1 MQSNKWFLL
10 YNEEKIILGIRVLNV
25 KIPKYFEIKF
35 HFFFVIYFK
44 YMIFVVLNVVWKL
57 LDLIGEAT
65 MQ

>member
-1 MQSNKWFLL
+1 M
-10 YNEEKIILGIRVLNV
+10 RVLNV

-35 HFFFVIYFK
+35 HFFVIYFK